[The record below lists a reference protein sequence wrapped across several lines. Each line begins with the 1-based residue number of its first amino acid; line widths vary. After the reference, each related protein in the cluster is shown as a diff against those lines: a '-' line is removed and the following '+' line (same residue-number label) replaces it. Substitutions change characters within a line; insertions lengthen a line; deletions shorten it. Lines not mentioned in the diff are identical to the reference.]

1 MIKYNILTDYEKQ
14 QKLQEVEAECQRIK
28 RGKYWVL
35 KRMGIPKSTYY
46 DWLKTDGQ
54 TKSKAP
60 KTVWNKT
67 PEAIE
72 NIILKMRDN
81 VDVYRSERSFLGIA
95 DKLNNDGIM
104 ITKNGVWSVLKRHG
118 KNRKFSEI
126 KKTFIIYPRS
136 QKFLEVVCI
145 DDIGITNNKPR
156 ELSVFNAIDEY
167 SQESVAILYVS
178 HRINRYDV
186 IELLEQI
193 KRKYGRYPRIIRLDN
208 AQAHKSIAA
217 KIFCLKNNIEL
228 QFIDKGTP
236 QQNWP
241 VESFNGVLQKDLF
254 NSKLW
259 GGWAN
264 LTNKQ
269 KILED
274 YQEYYNTKKLLD
286 SDPLKRTPREI
297 ATAITSP
304 LTQQRLKI
312 KLLRKYRGQVAA
324 WQEIIK
330 NIKQTTVIAE
340 SLLQPA
346 CHLSEMCVN

>member
-1 MIKYNILTDYEKQ
+1 M
-14 QKLQEVEAECQRIK
+14 
-28 RGKYWVL
+28 L
-35 KRMGIPKSTYY
+35 KRLGIPKSTYY
-46 DWLKTDGQ
+46 DWLKAGGQ
-54 TKSKAP
+54 SKSKAP

-72 NIILKMRDN
+72 DLIIKIRD
-81 VDVYRSERSFLGIA
+81 DMSLYRSERSYLGIA
-95 DKLNNDGIM
+95 DNLGGRGIF

-118 KNRKFSEI
+118 KNRQFSEA
-126 KKTFIIYPRS
+126 KKIFIIYPRS
-136 QKFLEVVCI
+136 QRFLEVVCI
-145 DDIGITNNKPR
+145 DDIGLTNKKPR

-167 SQESVAILYVS
+167 SQESVAILFVY

-186 IELLEQI
+186 IELLKQI
-193 KRKYGRYPRIIRLDN
+193 KRRYGRYPKVVRLDN
-208 AQAHKSIAA
+208 AKAHASLAVRE
-217 KIFCLKNNIEL
+217 FCLQHNIEL

-241 VESFNGVLQKDLF
+241 VESFNGVIQKDLF

-259 GGWAN
+259 GGWSD
-264 LTNKQ
+264 LSNKQ

-274 YQEYYNTKKLLD
+274 YREYYNTKKPLD

-297 ATAITSP
+297 STGKTSI

-312 KLLRKYRGQVAA
+312 KLLRKHRGQVAA
-324 WQEIIK
+324 WQEIFK
-330 NIKQTTVIAE
+330 NIKRTAVITE
-340 SLLQPA
+340 SLLLPA

>member
-1 MIKYNILTDYEKQ
+1 MNNYNILTDYEKQ
-14 QKLQEVEAECQRIK
+14 KKLQEIDEECRRIK

-35 KRMGIPKSTYY
+35 KRLGVPKSTYY
-46 DWLKTDGQ
+46 DWLKTGGA
-54 TKSKAP
+54 TKSRAP
-60 KTVWNKT
+60 HTVWNKT
-67 PEAIE
+67 PEIIE
-72 NIILKMRDN
+72 DIIIKIRDDMN
-81 VDVYRSERSFLGIA
+81 LYRSERSYLGIA
-95 DKLNNDGIM
+95 NKLNNAGVF

-118 KNRKFSEI
+118 KNRQFREI

-136 QKFLEVVCI
+136 QRFLDVVCI
-145 DDIGITNNKPR
+145 DDIGLTNKKPR

-167 SQESVAILYVS
+167 SQESVAILFVQ

-186 IELLEQI
+186 IGLLEII
-193 KRKYGRYPRIIRLDN
+193 KRRYGRYPKIVRLDN
-208 AQAHKSIAA
+208 AQAHKSILA
-217 KIFCLKNNIEL
+217 KEFCLQNNIEL

-259 GGWAN
+259 GGWSD

-269 KILED
+269 EILED
-274 YQEYYNTKKLLD
+274 YAEYYNTKKLLD

-297 ATAITSP
+297 ATGKTSI

-312 KLLRKYRGQVAA
+312 KLLRKHRGQVIA

-330 NIKQTTVIAE
+330 NLKQNTIITE
-340 SLLQPA
+340 SLSQPT